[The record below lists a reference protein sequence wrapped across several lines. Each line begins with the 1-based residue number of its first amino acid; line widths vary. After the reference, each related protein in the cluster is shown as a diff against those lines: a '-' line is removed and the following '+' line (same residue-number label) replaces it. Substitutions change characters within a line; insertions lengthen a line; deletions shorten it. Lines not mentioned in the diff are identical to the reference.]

1 MAKRRLTDAEI
12 LAQIPAARR
21 RAQRSLREKPHAAFA
36 SVDTTNR
43 MLHVRLINGCSFSI
57 PVDAIQALRG
67 IPDRDLEKVEV
78 DSYGYGL
85 RWDKHDMDL
94 SVAGLA
100 RVALGGT
107 NLLRAAGAAGGSA
120 RTPAKAAAARA
131 NGRKGGRPRQ
141 RA

>member
-1 MAKRRLTDAEI
+1 MAKRRLTDEEI

-21 RAQRSLREKPHAAFA
+21 RARRSLREKPHAASA
-36 SVDTTNR
+36 SVDTANR

-57 PVDAIQALRG
+57 PVDAIKALRG

-85 RWDKHDMDL
+85 RWEKQDMDL
-94 SVAGLA
+94 EVAGLA

-107 NLLRAAGAAGGSA
+107 NLLRFAGAAGGSA

-141 RA
+141 QP

>member
-21 RAQRSLREKPHAAFA
+21 RAQRSLREKPHAGSA
-36 SVDTTNR
+36 SVDTSNR
-43 MLHVRLINGCSFSI
+43 TLNVRLINGCSFSI
-57 PVDAIQALRG
+57 PVDAIKALRG
-67 IPDRDLEKVEV
+67 VPDRDLERVEV

-85 RWDKHDMDL
+85 RWEKQDIDL
-94 SVAGLA
+94 SVAALA

-107 NLLRAAGAAGGSA
+107 HLLRAAGAAGGSA

-141 RA
+141 QA